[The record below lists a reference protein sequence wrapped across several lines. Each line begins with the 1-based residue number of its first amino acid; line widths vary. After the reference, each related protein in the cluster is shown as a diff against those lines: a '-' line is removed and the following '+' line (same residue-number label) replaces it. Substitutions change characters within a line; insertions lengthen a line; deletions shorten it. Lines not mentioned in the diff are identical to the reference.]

1 MFEQDEPVRA
11 SQLLNTVLPFRLY
24 HRKIN
29 TWRVSIVPRKSNTCP
44 LSKLL
49 SGLMHAFLMFSSFQT
64 PLQMRLATQ
73 LVIIFTLRLLG
84 FLLRAVFS
92 ALSSAGCTT
101 AQ

>member
-1 MFEQDEPVRA
+1 
-11 SQLLNTVLPFRLY
+11 
-24 HRKIN
+24 
-29 TWRVSIVPRKSNTCP
+29 
-44 LSKLL
+44 
-49 SGLMHAFLMFSSFQT
+49 MHAFLMFSSFQT